1 MRGQVKKSNE
11 KGNHK
16 YEEPIPARLEIQEYV
31 FDGKTPS
38 MYASKEDWMNTYKE
52 KADKFFDETVNLYE
66 EIRQLP
72 KPNVALNIV
81 RDHATDTLSL
91 AMTVNNKVS

>member
-1 MRGQVKKSNE
+1 MRGKMKKRNE
-11 KGNHK
+11 KGK
-16 YEEPIPARLEIQEYV
+16 YKQEEPKIARLELQECV

-38 MYASKEDWMNTYKE
+38 KYASKEYWLDTYRE
-52 KADKFFDETVNLYE
+52 KADKTFDEIVKLYE

-91 AMTVNNKVS
+91 AMTMGNKVS